1 MFRNGYLAR
10 WLLKTY
16 VLLCLIPYSSR
27 YEQPHAIRGAGEVG
41 GAACSYLAPTPT
53 LNRVR

>member
-1 MFRNGYLAR
+1 MFRNGYLAS

-41 GAACSYLAPTPT
+41 AACSYLAPSPT